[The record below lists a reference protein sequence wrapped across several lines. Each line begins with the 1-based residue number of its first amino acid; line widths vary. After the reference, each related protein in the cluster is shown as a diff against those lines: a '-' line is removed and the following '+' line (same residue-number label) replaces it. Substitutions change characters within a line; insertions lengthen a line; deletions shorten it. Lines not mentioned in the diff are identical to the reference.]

1 MDYAGHASQTLN
13 LTAGEEK
20 LEIAVYKQ
28 QEGAGC
34 RAPPPGLDLS
44 WAGTCQSITRT
55 AARHPIDY
63 LPSGLLTCAVLM

>member
-1 MDYAGHASQTLN
+1 MHAALLASFRNIHMDCTGHASQPLN

-34 RAPPPGLDLS
+34 RAPPPHLDLS
-44 WAGTCQSITRT
+44 
-55 AARHPIDY
+55 
-63 LPSGLLTCAVLM
+63 CA